1 VSFLLGVLLAVA
13 QDVRVD
19 ATVSA
24 ERIGVED
31 VLELTV
37 SVTGGE
43 AEGEPELP
51 ELPGFRVAGR
61 STSSQIQIV
70 NGRMSSTRA
79 FIYQLL
85 PQKEG
90 SFEIPAIAVQAGGT
104 THRTD
109 PVTVE
114 VVPGSV
120 VSRRPRGFGMDPF
133 DRLDPFARRREPEIE
148 KDAAFVRVEVSSR
161 SVVQGEQLVV
171 TYRIYSRYAPLGPE
185 ITDDPPMSGF
195 WVEEVNLGREPP
207 VDRRTIDGK
216 QYITFPI
223 KQRVLFPTKSGTL
236 EIPPVTFSMAFR
248 VSSSDPFDAFFARA
262 STPIPL
268 RSQAVSIDVA
278 PLPAEGR
285 GPDFKGAVGQYR
297 FDAVLNQEDVEA
309 GDPVTLTLT
318 LGGKGNFRSV
328 AAPEIPK
335 LSGFRAFAPKVD
347 ETFRAS
353 SEGFEGE
360 KKWEYVLVPESGG
373 VKELGPWRFQYFDPV
388 EKKYV
393 TASAG
398 PLELSVRGGA
408 ATGAATATGS
418 ARREVTLLRED
429 IRFLKEAPERLGIR
443 ESAFYRSPLFYA
455 SLILPVLW
463 NVGFVVF
470 RKRQEKEKTHSHLFR
485 RRRANRMARSR
496 LKRAGKLAEAESKD
510 FYEEV
515 ASALYRY
522 VGDKSSQSPSGL
534 TASIIDATL
543 EERAVPEELRREFA
557 DVLGKCEEARFTP
570 GARTRDDMEALR
582 QRTEELI
589 VAIERHWRERTE

>member
-1 VSFLLGVLLAVA
+1 VSFLLVLLVAAA

-37 SVTGGE
+37 SVSGGE
-43 AEGEPELP
+43 TEGEPEIP
-51 ELPGFRVAGR
+51 QIPGFRVAGR

-90 SFEIPAIAVQAGGT
+90 SFEIPPISVRAGGT

-109 PVTVE
+109 PMKVE

-133 DRLDPFARRREPEIE
+133 ARRREPEIE
-148 KDAAFVRVEVSSR
+148 EDAAFVRVEVSSR
-161 SVVQGEQLVV
+161 SVVQGEQIVV

-185 ITDDPPMSGF
+185 IADDPPLSGF

-207 VDRRTIDGK
+207 VDRRTIEGK
-216 QYITFPI
+216 PYITFPI

-262 STPIPL
+262 SAPITL
-268 RSQAVSIDVA
+268 RSQPISIQVA
-278 PLPAEGR
+278 PLPAQGR
-285 GPDFKGAVGQYR
+285 GPDFGGAVGQYR
-297 FDAVLNQEDVEA
+297 FEAALNQEDVEA
-309 GDPVTLTLT
+309 GSPVTLTLT
-318 LGGKGNFRSV
+318 LAGKGNFRSV
-328 AAPEIPK
+328 PAPEIPK

-353 SEGFEGE
+353 SEGFQGE

-373 VKELGPWRFQYFDPV
+373 TKEIGPWRFQYFDPAA
-388 EKKYV
+388 KKYV
-393 TASAG
+393 TATAG
-398 PLELSVRGGA
+398 PLALSVRGGVA
-408 ATGAATATGS
+408 AGAGADGGG

-429 IRFLKEAPERLGIR
+429 IRFLKEPPERLGVR
-443 ESAFYRSPLFYA
+443 ERAFYRSPLFYA

-463 NVGFVVF
+463 NVGFVVL

-485 RRRANRMARSR
+485 RRRANRMARGR
-496 LKRAGKLAEAESKD
+496 LKRARKLAEAQSKE

-515 ASALYRY
+515 AAALYRY

-534 TASIIDATL
+534 TTAILSATL
-543 EERAVPEELRREFA
+543 ESHGVSAELQRELA
-557 DVLGKCEEARFTP
+557 DVLLRCDEARFTP
-570 GARTRDDMEALR
+570 GARTREDMEALR
-582 QRTEELI
+582 QRTEDLI
-589 VAIERHWRERTE
+589 VAVEKQWRERTE